1 MNKDNYT
8 MLVIKDSYKEFI
20 YKIITAIFIRG
31 LLLIIPIFWSDTINK
46 LSEGEFSVT
55 YSYIIIIVILSCFYY
70 VWQYLNQVSW
80 YQFYNKLSLGYTAL
94 ITKNN
99 TANIKKVTL
108 GEYTNVI
115 NTDIDILCNF
125 LGNGVARVIQVLEI
139 VFIYF
144 YFLTQ
149 NIYIFLITII
159 ISILMVTLLIISS
172 NQVKEENIKRK
183 TSLDRKTV
191 VAHQMYDSLKDGN
204 YNVIFKSAKYNHV
217 RNEIDTETMQ
227 ELGTRKRQQDGDE
240 EKTHLCIRLAKGQN
254 RFLAVHES
262 NHYGISINCIVDYL
276 NTQFVRYNEDTD
288 DKYHYTL
295 SHEIMPGDDFLDS
308 LKKARTTSA
317 LKLTVSK
324 EDIRDDFMQFANRND
339 IDDEVEIWFK
349 RPKGAKKFPDNL
361 IKAYYDDM
369 QSNNRIKKISVRG
382 TNAAGQFEIDTDLMK
397 MKHYLSVKAESVTN
411 EVNSEDFFTKAQG
424 FIDETRTQK

>member
-1 MNKDNYT
+1 MSSPEQK
-8 MLVIKDSYKEFI
+8 K
-20 YKIITAIFIRG
+20 
-31 LLLIIPIFWSDTINK
+31 
-46 LSEGEFSVT
+46 SVP
-55 YSYIIIIVILSCFYY
+55 
-70 VWQYLNQVSW
+70 
-80 YQFYNKLSLGYTAL
+80 
-94 ITKNN
+94 
-99 TANIKKVTL
+99 
-108 GEYTNVI
+108 
-115 NTDIDILCNF
+115 
-125 LGNGVARVIQVLEI
+125 
-139 VFIYF
+139 IYF
-144 YFLTQ
+144 YYLAISKQKDNSDDSVYEIKQIIEAFSKLLAYIAAKNLTERRKD
-149 NIYIFLITII
+149 IT
-159 ISILMVTLLIISS
+159 SS
-172 NQVKEENIKRK
+172 EKVVW
-183 TSLDRKTV
+183 LDSYT
-191 VAHQMYDSLKDGN
+191 DLKDGN
-204 YNVIFKSAKYNHV
+204 YNIIFKSAKYNHV

-295 SHEIMPGDDFLDS
+295 SHEIMPGDNFLDS

>member
-1 MNKDNYT
+1 MSN
-8 MLVIKDSYKEFI
+8 
-20 YKIITAIFIRG
+20 
-31 LLLIIPIFWSDTINK
+31 
-46 LSEGEFSVT
+46 SE
-55 YSYIIIIVILSCFYY
+55 
-70 VWQYLNQVSW
+70 Q
-80 YQFYNKLSLGYTAL
+80 
-94 ITKNN
+94 
-99 TANIKKVTL
+99 KKTVP
-108 GEYTNVI
+108 
-115 NTDIDILCNF
+115 
-125 LGNGVARVIQVLEI
+125 
-139 VFIYF
+139 IYF
-144 YFLTQ
+144 YYLAISKQKDSSDDSVYDIKQIIDAFSKLLAYIAAKSLTNRRK
-149 NIYIFLITII
+149 NIT
-159 ISILMVTLLIISS
+159 SS
-172 NQVKEENIKRK
+172 EKVVW
-183 TSLDRKTV
+183 LDSYT
-191 VAHQMYDSLKDGN
+191 DLKDGN

-240 EKTHLCIRLAKGQN
+240 EKTHLCVRLAKGQN

-339 IDDEVEIWFK
+339 IDDEVEIWLK

-397 MKHYLSVKAESVTN
+397 MKHYLSVNAESVTN

-424 FIDETRTQK
+424 FIDETRNKK

>member
-1 MNKDNYT
+1 M
-8 MLVIKDSYKEFI
+8 S
-20 YKIITAIFIRG
+20 
-31 LLLIIPIFWSDTINK
+31 S
-46 LSEGEFSVT
+46 SE
-55 YSYIIIIVILSCFYY
+55 
-70 VWQYLNQVSW
+70 Q
-80 YQFYNKLSLGYTAL
+80 
-94 ITKNN
+94 
-99 TANIKKVTL
+99 KKTVP
-108 GEYTNVI
+108 
-115 NTDIDILCNF
+115 
-125 LGNGVARVIQVLEI
+125 
-139 VFIYF
+139 IYF
-144 YFLTQ
+144 YYLAISKQKDSSDDSVYDIKQIIDAFSKLLAYIAAKSLTNRRK
-149 NIYIFLITII
+149 NIT
-159 ISILMVTLLIISS
+159 SS
-172 NQVKEENIKRK
+172 EKVVW
-183 TSLDRKTV
+183 LDSYT
-191 VAHQMYDSLKDGN
+191 DLKDGN

-240 EKTHLCIRLAKGQN
+240 EKTHLCVRLAKGQN

-295 SHEIMPGDDFLDS
+295 SHEIMSGDDFLDS

-339 IDDEVEIWFK
+339 IDDEVEIWLK

-397 MKHYLSVKAESVTN
+397 MKHYLSVNAESVTN

-424 FIDETRTQK
+424 FIDETRNKK

>member
-1 MNKDNYT
+1 M
-8 MLVIKDSYKEFI
+8 S
-20 YKIITAIFIRG
+20 
-31 LLLIIPIFWSDTINK
+31 S
-46 LSEGEFSVT
+46 SE
-55 YSYIIIIVILSCFYY
+55 
-70 VWQYLNQVSW
+70 Q
-80 YQFYNKLSLGYTAL
+80 
-94 ITKNN
+94 
-99 TANIKKVTL
+99 KKTVP
-108 GEYTNVI
+108 
-115 NTDIDILCNF
+115 
-125 LGNGVARVIQVLEI
+125 
-139 VFIYF
+139 IYF
-144 YFLTQ
+144 YYLAISKQKDSSDDSVYDIKQIIDAFSKLLAYIAAKSLTNRRK
-149 NIYIFLITII
+149 NI
-159 ISILMVTLLIISS
+159 
-172 NQVKEENIKRK
+172 
-183 TSLDRKTV
+183 TSFEKVVWLDSYT
-191 VAHQMYDSLKDGN
+191 DLKDGN

-240 EKTHLCIRLAKGQN
+240 EKTHLCVRLAKGQN

-339 IDDEVEIWFK
+339 IDDEVEIWLK

-397 MKHYLSVKAESVTN
+397 MKHYLSVNAESVTN

-424 FIDETRTQK
+424 FIDETRNKK

>member
-1 MNKDNYT
+1 MSSPEQK
-8 MLVIKDSYKEFI
+8 K
-20 YKIITAIFIRG
+20 
-31 LLLIIPIFWSDTINK
+31 
-46 LSEGEFSVT
+46 SVP
-55 YSYIIIIVILSCFYY
+55 
-70 VWQYLNQVSW
+70 
-80 YQFYNKLSLGYTAL
+80 
-94 ITKNN
+94 
-99 TANIKKVTL
+99 
-108 GEYTNVI
+108 
-115 NTDIDILCNF
+115 
-125 LGNGVARVIQVLEI
+125 
-139 VFIYF
+139 IYF
-144 YFLTQ
+144 YYLAISKQKDNSDDSVYEIKQIIEAFSKLLAYIAAKNLTERRKD
-149 NIYIFLITII
+149 IT
-159 ISILMVTLLIISS
+159 SS
-172 NQVKEENIKRK
+172 EKVVW
-183 TSLDRKTV
+183 LDSYT
-191 VAHQMYDSLKDGN
+191 DLKDGN
-204 YNVIFKSAKYNHV
+204 YNIIFKSAKYNHV

-324 EDIRDDFMQFANRND
+324 EDIRNDFMQFANRND

>member
-1 MNKDNYT
+1 MSSPEQK
-8 MLVIKDSYKEFI
+8 K
-20 YKIITAIFIRG
+20 
-31 LLLIIPIFWSDTINK
+31 
-46 LSEGEFSVT
+46 SVP
-55 YSYIIIIVILSCFYY
+55 
-70 VWQYLNQVSW
+70 
-80 YQFYNKLSLGYTAL
+80 
-94 ITKNN
+94 
-99 TANIKKVTL
+99 
-108 GEYTNVI
+108 
-115 NTDIDILCNF
+115 
-125 LGNGVARVIQVLEI
+125 
-139 VFIYF
+139 IYF
-144 YFLTQ
+144 YYLAISKQKDNSDDSVYEIKQIIEAFSKLLAYIAAKNLTERRKD
-149 NIYIFLITII
+149 IT
-159 ISILMVTLLIISS
+159 SS
-172 NQVKEENIKRK
+172 EKVVW
-183 TSLDRKTV
+183 LDSYT
-191 VAHQMYDSLKDGN
+191 DLKDGN
-204 YNVIFKSAKYNHV
+204 YNIIFKSAKYNHV

-424 FIDETRTQK
+424 FIDKTRKD

>member
-1 MNKDNYT
+1 MSSPEQK
-8 MLVIKDSYKEFI
+8 K
-20 YKIITAIFIRG
+20 
-31 LLLIIPIFWSDTINK
+31 
-46 LSEGEFSVT
+46 SVP
-55 YSYIIIIVILSCFYY
+55 
-70 VWQYLNQVSW
+70 
-80 YQFYNKLSLGYTAL
+80 
-94 ITKNN
+94 
-99 TANIKKVTL
+99 
-108 GEYTNVI
+108 
-115 NTDIDILCNF
+115 
-125 LGNGVARVIQVLEI
+125 
-139 VFIYF
+139 IYF
-144 YFLTQ
+144 YYLAISKQKDNSDDSVYEIKQIIEAFSKLLAYIAAKNLTERRKD
-149 NIYIFLITII
+149 IT
-159 ISILMVTLLIISS
+159 SS
-172 NQVKEENIKRK
+172 EKVVW
-183 TSLDRKTV
+183 LDSYT
-191 VAHQMYDSLKDGN
+191 DLKDGN
-204 YNVIFKSAKYNHV
+204 YNIIFKSAKYNHV

-424 FIDETRTQK
+424 FIDETRTPK

>member
-1 MNKDNYT
+1 MSSPEQK
-8 MLVIKDSYKEFI
+8 K
-20 YKIITAIFIRG
+20 
-31 LLLIIPIFWSDTINK
+31 
-46 LSEGEFSVT
+46 SVP
-55 YSYIIIIVILSCFYY
+55 
-70 VWQYLNQVSW
+70 
-80 YQFYNKLSLGYTAL
+80 
-94 ITKNN
+94 
-99 TANIKKVTL
+99 
-108 GEYTNVI
+108 
-115 NTDIDILCNF
+115 
-125 LGNGVARVIQVLEI
+125 
-139 VFIYF
+139 IYF
-144 YFLTQ
+144 YYLAISKQKDNSDDSVYEIKQIIEAFSKLLAYIAAKNLTERRKD
-149 NIYIFLITII
+149 IT
-159 ISILMVTLLIISS
+159 SS
-172 NQVKEENIKRK
+172 EKVVW
-183 TSLDRKTV
+183 LDSYT
-191 VAHQMYDSLKDGN
+191 DLKDGN
-204 YNVIFKSAKYNHV
+204 YNIIFKSAKYNHV

-424 FIDETRTQK
+424 FKDETRTQK